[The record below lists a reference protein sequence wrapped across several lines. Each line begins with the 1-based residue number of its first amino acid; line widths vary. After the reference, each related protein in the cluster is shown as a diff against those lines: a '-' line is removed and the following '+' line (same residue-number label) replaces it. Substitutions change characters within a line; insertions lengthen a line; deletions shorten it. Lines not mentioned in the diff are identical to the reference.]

1 MIIDVLF
8 RRLFFLLYK
17 LCRSSGKRVDSM
29 DKNED
34 GKVEH
39 PSFGN
44 VSTSFPAAFIS
55 HLILELPSRIS

>member
-1 MIIDVLF
+1 MSCFVVY
-8 RRLFFLLYK
+8 FFSYTNYAEA
-17 LCRSSGKRVDSM
+17 RGKRVDSM

-39 PSFGN
+39 PSFEN